1 MSTKLTAASAPGA
14 RKALA
19 VFLFV
24 ALFACRRPE
33 SASDRLR
40 ELAPRSE
47 RPIEARLTGF
57 DWQAMRLQ
65 RTTTG
70 GLLDPARLD
79 LAGAAGTVIQSLQ
92 NNPSARA
99 RHESGA
105 AYLLIERDRD
115 AIDALASAV
124 RQSPRDAD
132 YWSDLAAA
140 RYTHAVREKRP
151 HELPQAL
158 ADADHA
164 LRLVPTLPDA
174 LFNRAL
180 IVEALGITEA
190 ARRAWQRY
198 AGVDPSTHW
207 STEAMNH
214 LGRLQVVK
222 TRDEFQRQLDLA
234 SRALRGGDRGPITAL
249 ARNYPQE
256 ARTWSEGPLLG
267 NWADAVRAG
276 EEKKAAGLLS
286 AIREMGSGLGQFNHD
301 ESISDAVAVID
312 RVAADPARLRA
323 LADAQAVYRDG
334 RLLYR
339 DRHIA
344 EAQKKLAEGEERL
357 ARNGSPM
364 SLMASFF
371 LAECLYDSNQ
381 PVQAAA
387 ALDRLAARFDHGRYP
402 GLAAWIGWNRSL
414 CQAAEGQWSAAIRTA
429 GESRRI
435 YANLGEIENRGEM
448 DLLLASYLNR
458 AAQPAAAWKA
468 RVASFQVLSRAG
480 SDDRIRNSLITAMNV
495 EGEQGNIETVL
506 SLSQIALDDLRQ
518 LEQPAAVCLA
528 QAARADALAKGG
540 DTSGA
545 RDAVK
550 QARTAAKEVPD
561 AAMRK
566 RTSVSLDIVEGAV
579 ERRANPRLSLRLLDG
594 AVAFF
599 TVEGRSGGLPK
610 AYLER
615 GRTHVSGGDDSA
627 ALADFE
633 AGLAVVERQRSSIS
647 DRSLRGTFYDTE
659 PALFSEMIALLLRRG
674 DSARAF
680 EFSDRARARSMYE
693 QSGQTTILET
703 AATAEQLR
711 GALPR
716 GTVLVEYAVL
726 PDALV
731 TFYFTSSRSG
741 VVRVPAS
748 RIAVR
753 TLVEQC
759 VDLVQHR
766 GELEAVHGTA
776 AALHRLLIAPVAA
789 ELAGADRLI
798 VVPDR
803 RLHTVPWAALWNAPR
818 GRYLIDDVALSV
830 APSAS
835 ALLLK
840 RQPAALAPVL
850 VIGDPHDE
858 GVTSL
863 PEAAREAEVI
873 AAMYDSS
880 TLLENEHATRARFV
894 AGARTSGLIHYAGH
908 AESDATDP
916 FGALHLAADHPH
928 ETGDLDT
935 TDIASLRLEKAPLV
949 VLAACGTMR
958 GEPGHVEGMPS
969 IARAFLAAGARG
981 VIGTLWEVDDDAAAP
996 LFRRLH
1002 LALRNGASPSAALR
1016 TAQIELAHG
1025 SDPRLGHPASW
1036 APVELLGYSTEQTTS
1051 PTKGSQ

>member
-1 MSTKLTAASAPGA
+1 MSTELTTASAQGV

-19 VFLFV
+19 VFLV
-24 ALFACRRPE
+24 IALFACRRQE

-40 ELAPRSE
+40 ELAPRSG

-70 GLLDPARLD
+70 GLLDSGRLD
-79 LAGAAGTVIQSLQ
+79 LAGAAGSVIQSLQ

-99 RHESGA
+99 RHDSGA
-105 AYLLIERDRD
+105 AYLLIERDGD
-115 AIDALASAV
+115 AIDALQSAV
-124 RQSPRDAD
+124 RQSPQAAD

-140 RYTHAVREKRP
+140 RYTRAVREKRP

-164 LRLVPTLPDA
+164 LRLVPTFPDA

-190 ARRAWQRY
+190 ARRAWERY
-198 AGVDPSTHW
+198 AAVDPSTHW
-207 STEAMNH
+207 TAEAMSH
-214 LGRLQVVK
+214 LGRLPVVK

-249 ARNYPQE
+249 ARNHPQE

-267 NWADAVRAG
+267 YWADDVRAG
-276 EEKKAAGLLS
+276 KMNAAAGLLS
-286 AIREMGSGLGQFNHD
+286 EVREMGSSLGQFNHD
-301 ESISDAVAVID
+301 QSIADAVAAID

-334 RLLYR
+334 RVLYR
-339 DRHIA
+339 DRHVA
-344 EAQKKLAEGEERL
+344 EAQTKLQEAEARL
-357 ARNGSPM
+357 AREGSPM
-364 SLMASFF
+364 SLMAAFY
-371 LAECLYDSNQ
+371 LAECLFDSNQ
-381 PVQAAA
+381 PVQATEAH
-387 ALDRLAARFDHGRYP
+387 DRLAARFDHDRYP
-402 GLAAWIGWNRSL
+402 GLAALIGWNRSL
-414 CQAAEGQWSAAIRTA
+414 CQANQGHWSVAIRSL

-435 YANLGEIENRGEM
+435 FAGLGEIENRGDV
-448 DLLLASYLNR
+448 DLLLASYLTR
-458 AAQPAAAWKA
+458 SGQPAAAWKA

-480 SDDRIRNSLITAMNV
+480 SDDRIRSSLVTAMNV
-495 EGEQGNIETVL
+495 EAEQGNVDAVL
-506 SLSQIALDDLRQ
+506 SLAQIALDDLRQ
-518 LEQPAAVCLA
+518 LKQPIAFCLA
-528 QAARADALAKGG
+528 EAARAEALARGG
-540 DTSGA
+540 DTSGG
-545 RDAVK
+545 RNAVK
-550 QARTAAKEVPD
+550 QARMAATLVPD
-561 AAMRK
+561 QAMRR
-566 RTSVSLDIVEGAV
+566 RTSVSLDIVEAVV
-579 ERRANPRLSLRLLDG
+579 ERKSNPRLSLRLLDD

-599 TVEGRSGGLPK
+599 TAEGRFGGLPR

-615 GRTHVSGGDDSA
+615 GRTRASEGDDAA

-633 AGLAVVERQRSSIS
+633 AGFAAVEAQRSAIS
-647 DRSLRGTFYDTE
+647 DPSLRGTFYDTE

-674 DSARAF
+674 DTERAF
-680 EFSDRARARSMYE
+680 EYSDRARARSMYE
-693 QSGQTTILET
+693 QLSRTSILET
-703 AATAEQLR
+703 ATSAEQLR
-711 GALPR
+711 GALPP
-716 GTVLVEYAVL
+716 GTVLVEYALL
-726 PDALV
+726 PDAIV
-731 TFYFTSSRSG
+731 TFYFTSFRSG

-748 RIAVR
+748 AAEVR

-766 GELEAVHGTA
+766 GEMEAVHRSA

-789 ELAGADRLI
+789 ELAGADQLI
-798 VVPDR
+798 IVPDR
-803 RLHTVPWAALWNAPR
+803 QLHTVPWAALWNAAR
-818 GRYLIDDVALSV
+818 ARYLIDDVALSV

-840 RQPAALAPVL
+840 KQPAALAPVL

-873 AAMYDSS
+873 AAMYGSS
-880 TLLENEHATRARFV
+880 TLIEGEQATRARFLT
-894 AGARTSGLIHYAGH
+894 GARTSGLIHYAGH

-916 FGALHLAADHPH
+916 FGALHLAADRPH
-928 ETGDLDT
+928 ESGDLDT
-935 TDIASLRLEKAPLV
+935 TEIATLRLEKAPLV

-1002 LALRNGASPSAALR
+1002 RELRNGASPSVALR
-1016 TAQIELAHG
+1016 TAQLELAHG
-1025 SDPRLGHPASW
+1025 TDPRLSHPASW
-1036 APVELLGYSTEQTTS
+1036 APVELLGYSTEQTTL

>member
-1 MSTKLTAASAPGA
+1 MSTELTAASARRA
-14 RKALA
+14 RKVLV
-19 VFLFV
+19 VFLLI
-24 ALFACRRPE
+24 ALPSCRKQE

-40 ELAPRSE
+40 ELAPRSG

-57 DWQAMRLQ
+57 DWQAMQLQ
-65 RTTTG
+65 RATPA

-79 LAGAAGTVIQSLQ
+79 MAGAAGTVIQSFL

-115 AIDALASAV
+115 AIDALEAAV
-124 RQSPRDAD
+124 RQSPGEAD

-140 RYTHAVREKRP
+140 RYTRAVREKRP

-164 LRLVPTLPDA
+164 LRLVPALPDA

-198 AGVDPSTHW
+198 AEVDPSTHW

-214 LGRLQVVK
+214 LGRLGVVRI
-222 TRDEFQRQLDLA
+222 RDEFQQQLDLA
-234 SRALRGGDRGPITAL
+234 SRALRDGDRGPITAL
-249 ARNYPQE
+249 ARNHPQE

-276 EEKKAAGLLS
+276 KMNAASDLLS
-286 AIREMGSGLGQFNHD
+286 AIREMGSSLGQFNHD
-301 ESISDAVAVID
+301 ESISDAVAAID
-312 RVAADPARLRA
+312 RVAADPARVRA
-323 LADAQAVYRDG
+323 LADAQAIYRDG
-334 RLLYR
+334 RVLYR
-339 DRHIA
+339 DRHVA
-344 EAQKKLAEGEERL
+344 EAQKKLTEGEERL
-357 ARNGSPM
+357 AGNGSPM
-364 SLMASFF
+364 SLMAAFY

-381 PVQAAA
+381 PVQATA
-387 ALDRLAARFDHGRYP
+387 ALDRLAARFDHTRYP
-402 GLAAWIGWNRSL
+402 GLVAWIGWNRSL
-414 CQAAEGQWSAAIRTA
+414 CQAAEGQWNAAIRTA
-429 GESRRI
+429 GESRTI
-435 YANLGEIENRGEM
+435 YASLGEIENRGEM

-458 AAQPAAAWKA
+458 AAQPAASWKA

-480 SDDRIRNSLITAMNV
+480 SDDRIRNSLVTAMNV
-495 EGEQGNIETVL
+495 EAEQGNIDPVL
-506 SLSQIALDDLRQ
+506 SLAQIALDDLRQ
-518 LEQPAAVCLA
+518 LKQPTAVCLA
-528 QAARADALAKGG
+528 EAARAEALARSG
-540 DTSGA
+540 DMSGA
-545 RDAVK
+545 RNAVK
-550 QARTAAKEVPD
+550 QARTTAKQVPD
-561 AAMRK
+561 VAMQK
-566 RTSVSLDIVEGAV
+566 RTSVSLDIVEAAV
-579 ERRANPRLSLRLLDG
+579 ERRANPRLSLRLLDD

-599 TVEGRSGGLPK
+599 TAEGRSGGLPR

-615 GRTHVSGGDDSA
+615 GRTRASGGDDSA

-633 AGLAVVERQRSSIS
+633 AGFAAVDAQRSSIS

-659 PALFSEMIALLLRRG
+659 PALFSETIALLLRRG
-674 DSARAF
+674 DTARAF
-680 EFSDRARARSMYE
+680 EYSDRARARSMYE
-693 QSGQTTILET
+693 QLGRTMILEKAT
-703 AATAEQLR
+703 TAEQLR
-711 GALPR
+711 GALPP
-716 GTVLVEYAVL
+716 GTVLIEYALL
-726 PDALV
+726 PDAIV

-741 VVRVPAS
+741 VVRVSVS
-748 RIAVR
+748 RAAVR

-766 GELEAVHGTA
+766 GEMEAVHRSA

-789 ELAGADRLI
+789 ELDGADRLI
-798 VVPDR
+798 IVPDR
-803 RLHTVPWAALWNAPR
+803 QLHTVPWAALWNAPR
-818 GRYLIDDVALSV
+818 GRYLIEDVALSV

-835 ALLLK
+835 AVLLK
-840 RQPAALAPVL
+840 RQAAALAPVL
-850 VIGDPHDE
+850 VIGDPHDA
-858 GVTSL
+858 GDASL

-873 AAMYDSS
+873 AAMYGSS
-880 TLLENEHATRARFV
+880 TLLENENATRSRFV

-916 FGALHLAADHPH
+916 FGALHLAADRPH

-935 TDIASLRLEKAPLV
+935 TAIAALHLERAPLV

-958 GEPGHVEGMPS
+958 GESGHVEGMPS

-1002 LALRNGASPSAALR
+1002 LELRNGATPSAALR

-1025 SDPRLGHPASW
+1025 TDPRLSHPASW
-1036 APVELLGYSTEQTTS
+1036 APVELLGYSTNRQLH
-1051 PTKGSQ
+1051 

>member
-1 MSTKLTAASAPGA
+1 MSRELTAASARVA
-14 RKALA
+14 RTILA
-19 VFLFV
+19 VFLV
-24 ALFACRRPE
+24 IALPACRKQE
-33 SASDRLR
+33 SASDHLR
-40 ELAPRSE
+40 ELAPRSA

-57 DWQAMRLQ
+57 DWQAMQLQ
-65 RTTTG
+65 RATPA

-79 LAGAAGTVIQSLQ
+79 LAGAAGTVIQSDL
-92 NNPSARA
+92 NNPSAYA

-115 AIDALASAV
+115 AIDALESAV
-124 RQSPRDAD
+124 LQSPGEAA

-164 LRLVPTLPDA
+164 LRIEPALPDA

-198 AGVDPSTHW
+198 ADVDPSTHW
-207 STEAMNH
+207 TGEAMNH
-214 LGRLQVVK
+214 LGRLGVVR

-234 SRALRGGDRGPITAL
+234 SLALRDGDHGPIAAL
-249 ARNYPQE
+249 ARNHPQE

-276 EEKKAAGLLS
+276 KTNAASDLLS
-286 AIREMGSGLGQFNHD
+286 VIREMGSALGQFNHD
-301 ESISDAVAVID
+301 ESISDAVAAVD
-312 RVAADPARLRA
+312 RVAADPARVRA
-323 LADAQAVYRDG
+323 LADAQAIYRDG

-339 DRHIA
+339 ERRIA
-344 EAQKKLAEGEERL
+344 DAQKKFQEAEKRL
-357 ARNGSPM
+357 AGGGSPT
-364 SLMASFF
+364 SLMAAYY
-371 LAECLYDSNQ
+371 LAGCLFDSDQ
-381 PVQAAA
+381 PVQATV
-387 ALDRLAARFDHGRYP
+387 ALDRLAARFDHDRYP
-402 GLAAWIGWNRSL
+402 GLLAGIGWNRSL
-414 CQAAEGQWSAAIRTA
+414 CHAGDGEWSAAIRTA

-435 YANLGEIENRGEM
+435 FAGLGETENRGEM
-448 DLLLASYLNR
+448 DLLIASCLNR

-468 RVASFQVLSRAG
+468 RVAAFQVLSRAG
-480 SDDRIRNSLITAMNV
+480 SDDRIRNSLNTAMNV
-495 EGEQGNIETVL
+495 ETEQGNVDQVL
-506 SLSQIALDDLRQ
+506 SLAHLALDDLRQ
-518 LEQPAAVCLA
+518 LKLPSAVCVA
-528 QAARADALAKGG
+528 EAYRAEALAKSG

-545 RDAVK
+545 RVAVK
-550 QARTAAKEVPD
+550 QARATAKKVPD
-561 AAMRK
+561 VAMRR
-566 RTSVSLDIVEGAV
+566 RTSVSLDIVEAVV
-579 ERRANPRLSLRLLDG
+579 ERRANFRLSLRLLDD
-594 AVAFF
+594 AVAFS
-599 TVEGRSGGLPK
+599 TSEGLSGELPR

-615 GRTHVSGGDDSA
+615 GRTRVSGGDDSA

-633 AGLAVVERQRSSIS
+633 AGLAAVEKQRSSIS
-647 DRSLRGTFYDTE
+647 DRSLRGTFYDSE
-659 PALFSEMIALLLRRG
+659 PALFSETIGLLLRHG
-674 DSARAF
+674 DQARAF
-680 EFSDRARARSMYE
+680 EYSDRARARSMYE
-693 QSGQTTILET
+693 QLGRTTILDMAT
-703 AATAEQLR
+703 TAEQLR
-711 GALPR
+711 GALPP
-716 GTVLVEYAVL
+716 GTVLVEYALL
-726 PDALV
+726 PDAIV

-748 RIAVR
+748 PANVR
-753 TLVEQC
+753 ALVEQC

-766 GELEAVHGTA
+766 GDIEAVYRSA

-798 VVPDR
+798 IVPDR
-803 RLHTVPWAALWNAPR
+803 QLHTVPWAALWNAPR
-818 GRYLIDDVALSV
+818 GHYLIDDMALSV

-840 RQPAALAPVL
+840 KQPAVLAPVL

-858 GVTSL
+858 GAASL

-873 AAMYDSS
+873 AAMYGSS
-880 TLLENEHATRARFV
+880 TLLESDHATRARFV
-894 AGARTSGLIHYAGH
+894 AAARMSGMIHYAGH

-935 TDIASLRLEKAPLV
+935 TDIAALRLEKAPLV
-949 VLAACGTMR
+949 LLAACGTMR
-958 GEPGHVEGMPS
+958 GESGHVEGMPS

-996 LFRRLH
+996 LFHRLH
-1002 LALRNGASPSAALR
+1002 LELRNGASPSAALR

-1025 SDPRLGHPASW
+1025 TDPRLGHPASW
-1036 APVELLGYSTEQTTS
+1036 APVELLGYSTEQATS